1 MKTLIVEDNA
11 DDRRILRYNLERH
24 GCGEVIEARDGEEAL
39 EMARLHHP
47 DLIVSDALMP
57 RMDGFQ
63 FLRHL
68 RREETLRDIPFV
80 FYSAVYTGYKEAELA
95 ISIGADAFIVKP
107 KEPEEFW
114 DELQTVLEGCK
125 IRRKPAPREAGLIE
139 PGEEEKYLRKYSIIV
154 ATKLEEEVMELE
166 KALALR
172 EQAEREIRSSEE
184 RLRDSEDRLRL
195 AIESTGLGTFDYCPL
210 TGETIW
216 SDLTKRH
223 FGLPPDAKV
232 DYGVFLAGLHPD
244 DRDRVERLAEETF
257 RPQGSGEF
265 STEYRTI
272 GIQDGKERWIAAR
285 GRVYL
290 DATGQ
295 PVRLIGTTRDITGQK
310 EAEKKIEVLN
320 THLAAR
326 ASELEAANQELEA
339 FSYSVTHDLR
349 KPLTIINGYCQVIEQ
364 LCGDTLDEEC
374 KKYLAEI
381 YNGTLRMNQL
391 IDALLKFSVL
401 TRGELRQ
408 EMVDLSDMAKTVAA
422 ELRRTET
429 ERQVTFRITEGI
441 TGNGDRSLL
450 QVVMENLLGNAW
462 KYTGKQ
468 SEAVIEFG
476 VRVVE
481 GKQIYFVRDNGTGFD
496 MAYAK
501 QLFVPF
507 QRLPGTDEFKGHG
520 IGLATVARIISRHGG
535 KVWAEGEPGKG
546 ATFYFALGR
555 ESNHD

>member
-11 DDRRILRYNLERH
+11 DDRKILRYNLERH

-39 EMARLHHP
+39 EMVRLHHP

-68 RREETLRDIPFV
+68 RREENLRDIPFV

-125 IRRKPAPREAGLIE
+125 IRRRPAPPELIE
-139 PGEEEKYLRKYSIIV
+139 AEEEEKYLRKYSTIV
-154 ATKLEEEVMELE
+154 ARKLEEEVVELE

-172 EQAEREIRSSEE
+172 EQAEKEIRSSEE

-232 DYGVFLAGLHPD
+232 DYGVFVAGLHPD

-257 RPQGSGEF
+257 RPQGGGEF
-265 STEYRTI
+265 NTEYRTI

-401 TRGELRQ
+401 TRGELRR

-429 ERQVTFRITEGI
+429 ERQVTFRIAEGI
-441 TGNGDRSLL
+441 TVNGDRSLL

-462 KYTGKQ
+462 KYAGKQ

-481 GKQIYFVRDNGTGFD
+481 GMLIYFVRDNGTGFD

-520 IGLATVARIISRHGG
+520 IGLATVARIINRHGG

-546 ATFYFALGR
+546 ATFYFTLQ
-555 ESNHD
+555 S